1 MITKKIKN
9 MRLKI
14 SIIMII
20 ALSIT
25 SCSSNDQEN
34 CQCNQY
40 LKSSNGTLT
49 NYGTASMGFCDGS
62 MSNPNPSITV
72 YNKECN

>member
-1 MITKKIKN
+1 

-20 ALSIT
+20 VFSIT
-25 SCSSNDQEN
+25 SCSNDQEN

-40 LKSSNGTLT
+40 LKSSNGTLIE
-49 NYGTASMGFCDGS
+49 YGSASMGFCDGT
-62 MSNPNPSITV
+62 MANPNPSITV
-72 YNKECN
+72 YKKECN

>member
-1 MITKKIKN
+1 

-14 SIIMII
+14 SIIMI
-20 ALSIT
+20 AVLSMA
-25 SCSSNDQEN
+25 SCSNDQEN

-49 NYGTASMGFCDGS
+49 EYGSASMGFCDGT
-62 MSNPNPSITV
+62 MANPNPSITV
-72 YNKECN
+72 YKKECN

>member
-9 MRLKI
+9 MSLKI
-14 SIIMII
+14 SIMMII
-20 ALSIT
+20 VLSIT
-25 SCSSNDQEN
+25 SCSNDQEN

-49 NYGTASMGFCDGS
+49 VYGSASMGFCDGT
-62 MSNPNPSITV
+62 MANPNPSITI
-72 YNKECN
+72 YKKECN